1 MTVLAITIQRR
12 GEAGYPVVAE
22 LTVGAQMPTRSEG
35 LLQLDRVE
43 LLALLDPLSYGTLLG
58 QGVLSRGVRDVFVR
72 ARAGGET
79 VHVLLFV
86 EAPELR
92 DLRWERLCAPLDDD
106 RWDFLARD
114 PRVPLSIHL
123 PTATDRRFPP
133 CGRADMR
140 ALVLVASPP
149 GLERFGF
156 SPFDAAGALRSVRE
170 GLGDIPHDCLGVE
183 PGSVGPPTL
192 RALTERLVA
201 GHYTMLHVV
210 CHGLFKKDDGE
221 TAILIAGDD
230 GRAEP
235 VTAARLITQMRGIGG
250 SRGLPRF
257 VFLATCESADPRAE
271 GALGGLAHRLV
282 RDLGVPAVIA
292 MTEKVSQATALAL
305 GRVFYP
311 RLREHGEV
319 DRALVEALALVGERF
334 DAAVPAV
341 FSRLAGRPLFTDDP
355 GRAPTST
362 ELRRAL
368 DAFAGLLPIRAPAL
382 VSRFEALA
390 RQLRPLVDADD
401 ETLAAAA
408 RRERG
413 ELLEQ
418 FDALCEE
425 VADVSSTA
433 LALGK
438 SPPAYDA
445 TCPFPGLQAFR
456 GDESRFFFGR
466 DALLDRLERELQ
478 EAPFLAVL
486 GQSGSGK
493 SSAVLAGLVPR
504 LVRARPGLVAVT
516 IVPGAEPTA
525 RLAQAL
531 ADAGLAA
538 ALARASQPRRRKGR
552 AIAEAAPLAVLV
564 VDQLEEAFTLCTD
577 ADRRTQFFAQL
588 LALSDEMQV
597 VVTLRADFLGEVAP
611 YVDLRTAIER
621 HQVIVAPMTPTEM
634 RAAIE
639 QQAAA
644 VGLRFDGD
652 LMATILADV
661 QAEPGAMPLLQHA
674 LLELWRRRHGRWLRA
689 DEYRALGGV
698 SRAIAETADTIFRE
712 LDDDDRERVRRIFTR
727 LTRVDVDAAPGGER
741 RDTRRRLALVE
752 LVPAGEDPAPIGR
765 LIARLAGDR
774 LLVTANHPQTGEETV
789 EVSHEALIRRWPR
802 LQTWLDE
809 DLEGMRKVHQL
820 GEAAAAWS
828 GAGRG
833 ADLIVHRGVRLA
845 EIQELAA
852 SGRFPLNRREAE
864 YLAACVEA
872 AERSRREEE
881 AARAR
886 ELEQARAVAEA
897 QRQRAEAQEAATR
910 AIRRRA
916 RIIAV
921 IGVLAVITAIASVVL
936 YRRSEV
942 ARAEAS
948 ESRQVADAE
957 RNKAE
962 EAQRQAEAGEAQAR
976 DALLVSTVDR
986 IANDPTRQALVL
998 REVGSLGQD
1007 PAWDAHLL
1015 RVANAPRALSGF
1027 DSRDLGSNRAASDPR
1042 RDLHAPDRFADHFLP
1057 QPDDAS
1063 VLAFDA
1069 AGEHLLSLGQAGD
1082 VTLRRVRGATPLWT
1096 SPLTEQRAQHLI
1108 AAGRGVITLGRE
1120 SATYV
1125 ALTPAHTPEIEF
1137 AALAVLDLDV
1147 RPERTRVLVL
1157 PNDDGTPT
1165 ACDLAVVEIDP
1176 SAGTATARCLIDDRV
1191 VRNALFLPT
1200 AGAVLSLA
1208 NDGRATVHALSGGT
1222 VVADLTNPFRPFGN
1236 RAGKIWGLWGAVR
1249 NGDGTRVA
1257 LYGRA
1262 PAQPGGDPRTAKLQV
1277 HVWRFDADG
1286 RGEPVTR
1293 RDCKDL
1299 WNGGVVLDGDAP
1311 LVVDD
1316 GTVWTVADGTWIPAA
1331 RLAAPGADVRI
1342 KPLVYNRSARLLAAG
1357 VGRDVALFESGARRL
1372 RYLSGHAESVKHLS
1386 FSADGRRLASADGE
1400 QVRIWDT
1407 QTQRGERI
1415 HLTASDSRL
1424 LDVSHDGRRV
1434 LVGQPTIQSRQ
1445 LEKTG
1450 EDIEIASDGP
1460 AIVVAFDEPT
1470 GPWQIDGEIYDARFL
1485 ADARSVAV
1493 TGAYDGEP
1501 RVAAVTPGSTPTPAA
1516 PESGWHVD
1524 AVFADPTRTF
1534 LDLSNSLLW
1543 GLRPDGRGW
1552 SARPPGKRV
1561 TRVSFAPDGASALFT
1576 DENPESKQIKRI
1588 ALLARSGEFTELR
1601 AAPTLPPDHAVSAVA
1616 WSPDGSRIAAVY
1628 STDDGACLVHW
1639 ALSTVPDE
1647 RRTCFGAAE
1656 VPGGASGLAEPRH
1669 GLAWSPDGR
1678 TLAGSLGDGTVLLD
1692 ARGDGAARWLGS
1704 AATRGKRNELR
1715 FSPGG
1720 EWLIETTARGAY
1732 VWRVDGGGAPPFP
1745 LVEFDP
1751 SKPPDALRVVPIDDG
1766 RGLVTVALEA
1776 LDVGARL
1783 GARRWTL
1790 DRAEAI
1796 TALSSE
1802 SPLCLDPAW
1811 RAANLHE
1818 TEAVAKARYCAC
1830 RLDFKTPDDMCS
1842 SP

>member
-1 MTVLAITIQRR
+1 MSVLEITIQRR
-12 GEAGYPVVAE
+12 GEAGFPVVAE
-22 LTVGAQMPTRSEG
+22 LTVGGQMPTRSEG

-58 QGVLSRGVRDVFVR
+58 QGVLSRGVRDTFVR
-72 ARAGGET
+72 ARSGGET

-170 GLGDIPHDCLGVE
+170 GLGDIPHDCLAEG
-183 PGSVGPPTL
+183 PGSSGPPTL

-235 VTAARLITQMRGIGG
+235 VTAARLITQLRGIGG
-250 SRGLPRF
+250 ARGLPRF

-292 MTEKVSQATALAL
+292 MTEKVSQVTALAL
-305 GRVFYP
+305 GKAFYP

-319 DRALVEALALVGERF
+319 DRALVEALSLIGERF

-355 GRAPTST
+355 GRAPTPT

-390 RQLRPLVDADD
+390 RQLRPLVDAED
-401 ETLAAAA
+401 EALAGAA
-408 RRERG
+408 RRERV

-433 LALGK
+433 LAFGK
-438 SPPAYDA
+438 APPAYDA

-466 DALLDRLERELQ
+466 DALIERLGRELQ
-478 EAPFLAVL
+478 GAPFLAVL

-504 LVRARPGLVAVT
+504 LVRARPGLAAVT

-531 ADAGLAA
+531 EDAGLAA

-552 AIAEAAPLAVLV
+552 PSADATPPAVLV

-577 ADRRTQFFAQL
+577 AERRAQFFAQL
-588 LALSDEMQV
+588 LALSDELPV

-611 YVDLRTAIER
+611 HVDLRTAIER

-712 LDDDDRERVRRIFTR
+712 LDDDDRDRVRRLFTR
-727 LTRVDVDAAPGGER
+727 LTRVDVDAAAGGER

-752 LVPAGEDPAPIGR
+752 LVPAGEDPAPTSR

-774 LLVTANHPQTGEETV
+774 LLVTAIHPQTGEETV

-809 DLEGMRKVHQL
+809 DLDGMRKTHQL

-828 GAGRG
+828 EAGRG
-833 ADLIVHRGVRLA
+833 ADLIVHRGVRLV
-845 EIQELAA
+845 EVQELAA

-864 YLAACVEA
+864 YLAACVET

-886 ELEQARAVAEA
+886 ELEQARAVADA

-921 IGVLAVITAIASVVL
+921 IGVLAVVTAIASVVL
-936 YRRSEV
+936 YRRSEQ
-942 ARAEAS
+942 AL
-948 ESRQVADAE
+948 ADASAS
-957 RNKAE
+957 RRAAE
-962 EAQRQAEAGEAQAR
+962 EAQQQAEAGEAHAH

-986 IANDPTRQALVL
+986 IEGDVTRQALVL
-998 REVGSLGQD
+998 REVGSLGED
-1007 PAWDAHLL
+1007 PRWDQHLI
-1015 RVANAPRALSGF
+1015 RIASEARAISGF
-1027 DSRDLGSNRAASDPR
+1027 DEDLLVERSG
-1042 RDLHAPDRFADHFLP
+1042 L
-1057 QPDDAS
+1057 
-1063 VLAFDA
+1063 VLDGT
-1069 AGEHLLSLGQAGD
+1069 GERILTLARGGVA
-1082 VTLRRVRGATPLWT
+1082 TLRTVAGPSVRWT
-1096 SPLTEQRAQHLI
+1096 AALGEQRAGSLLV
-1108 AAGRGVITLGRE
+1108 AGGGVLSIGLD
-1120 SATYV
+1120 SLSYV
-1125 ALTPAHTPEIEF
+1125 PLVDAVAPAGAPPVIDIRASRLHDV
-1137 AALAVLDLDV
+1137 AVHGG
-1147 RPERTRVLVL
+1147 RTRALVSTQG
-1157 PNDDGTPT
+1157 DGPSSS
-1165 ACDLAVVEIDP
+1165 CDLAVVEVDTSVRTAETRCILADATFTAAALLPGPDLALVHGSGRFSVHPLSGGPGSGELP
-1176 SAGTATARCLIDDRV
+1176 SSFRSFTLRLESTISEGDAGLHAL
-1191 VRNALFLPT
+1191 VRNA
-1200 AGAVLSLA
+1200 
-1208 NDGRATVHALSGGT
+1208 
-1222 VVADLTNPFRPFGN
+1222 
-1236 RAGKIWGLWGAVR
+1236 
-1249 NGDGTRVA
+1249 DGTRVA
-1257 LYGRA
+1257 LVGSVLPPPPAGQPAAGRSEKTG
-1262 PAQPGGDPRTAKLQV
+1262 QGGDPVLTMADLAGVRPTV
-1277 HVWRFDADG
+1277 EVWRIEASALPTRIDSRAFE
-1286 RGEPVTR
+1286 REPE
-1293 RDCKDL
+1293 
-1299 WNGGVVLDGDAP
+1299 VVFDGDEP
-1311 LVVDD
+1311 LAVEAEK
-1316 GTVWTVADGTWIPAA
+1316 VWTHEHGEWSIAAEFPGERRGARPLTFSPAT
-1331 RLAAPGADVRI
+1331 RILALGLGPDV
-1342 KPLVYNRSARLLAAG
+1342 L
-1357 VGRDVALFESGARRL
+1357 LFEPASHRIREL
-1372 RYLSGHAESVKHLS
+1372 RGHTTGVRDLA
-1386 FSADGRRLASADGE
+1386 FSADGRRLASSDATT
-1400 QVRIWDT
+1400 VRVWDT
-1407 QTQRGERI
+1407 GAVAGELSWTKPGFRI
-1415 HLTASDSRL
+1415 
-1424 LDVSHDGRRV
+1424 LDVARDGRRV
-1434 LVGQPTIQSRQ
+1434 MIGASGPDTMDGDAIIVSVEEPEAPRR
-1445 LEKTG
+1445 
-1450 EDIEIASDGP
+1450 IA
-1460 AIVVAFDEPT
+1460 
-1470 GPWQIDGEIYDARFL
+1470 GEILDARFL
-1485 ADARSVAV
+1485 PDGATAVARMVEGSELVIGVASPGGGLQRLVPEEAWRADLVFSDPARAFFESTRGVA
-1493 TGAYDGEP
+1493 
-1501 RVAAVTPGSTPTPAA
+1501 
-1516 PESGWHVD
+1516 
-1524 AVFADPTRTF
+1524 
-1534 LDLSNSLLW
+1534 W
-1543 GLRPDGRGW
+1543 GVRPDGRAW
-1552 SARPPGKRV
+1552 QASPPGDAYDFD
-1561 TRVSFAPDGASALFT
+1561 TLLFAPTGARALLLGRPRPH
-1576 DENPESKQIKRI
+1576 DDVAPLAHV
-1588 ALLARSGEFTELR
+1588 ALLARSGELTELLGAPPLPADGR
-1601 AAPTLPPDHAVSAVA
+1601 AQAALWSPDGARVLVVYFTADGACAVHWAPDEPAGARRTCVRADEVPGGAAALAESRRGAA
-1616 WSPDGSRIAAVY
+1616 WSPDGSLIA
-1628 STDDGACLVHW
+1628 C
-1639 ALSTVPDE
+1639 
-1647 RRTCFGAAE
+1647 
-1656 VPGGASGLAEPRH
+1656 
-1669 GLAWSPDGR
+1669 
-1678 TLAGSLGDGTVLLD
+1678 TLGEGNLLIPTAGD
-1692 ARGDGAARWLGS
+1692 APPRWLGS
-1704 AATRGKRNELR
+1704 GSRREPTTLR
-1715 FSPGG
+1715 FDPGG
-1720 EWLIETTARGAY
+1720 DLLVESTSRGVY
-1732 VWRVDGGGAPPFP
+1732 VWPLDGEADAPVT
-1745 LVEFDP
+1745 LVEYEP
-1751 SKPPDALRVVPIDDG
+1751 SAPLLALREVPVAD
-1766 RGLVTVALEA
+1766 GLVTVALADRLTVRRWKLARGNVEA
-1776 LDVGARL
+1776 L
-1783 GARRWTL
+1783 
-1790 DRAEAI
+1790 
-1796 TALSSE
+1796 TAN
-1802 SPLCLDPAW
+1802 SPFCLEPAW
-1811 RAANLHE
+1811 RAAYLHE
-1818 TEAVAKARYCAC
+1818 TSADARTRYCAC
-1830 RLDFKTPDDMCS
+1830 RLSFKTPDDVCS